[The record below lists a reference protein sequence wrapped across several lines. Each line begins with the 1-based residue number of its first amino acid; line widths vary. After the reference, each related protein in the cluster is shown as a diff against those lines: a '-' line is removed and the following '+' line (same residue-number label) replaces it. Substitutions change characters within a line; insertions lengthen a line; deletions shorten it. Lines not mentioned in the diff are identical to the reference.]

1 MFNLFIRDAS
11 IMYKKKEVNYTDSL
25 QRLDLA
31 FNKSIA
37 NNLSIQITLNKTHYL
52 NNFRKLNKQI
62 NIKSKF
68 VKKITIH
75 LTAYYHDLFAN
86 DKRTELFVEKVNE
99 ILKKNKNIVGIC
111 VHPDHLVSWKHLKKL
126 KNKNT
131 YLAIEVTDKKAFYGN
146 KISHLE
152 GIFSKN
158 SYLKLVI
165 DTSHIKELEKEK
177 ILTFNKFFKKFSKR
191 IVEAQVSDFGNF
203 YKDKMINTTH
213 SLLSIKKDSIIKRQI
228 KKLHAKNKNINI
240 VIEGLLPFGKIGDEM
255 LKNEISYLRNII
267 Y

>member
-1 MFNLFIRDAS
+1 M
-11 IMYKKKEVNYTDSL
+11 
-25 QRLDLA
+25 
-31 FNKSIA
+31 
-37 NNLSIQITLNKTHYL
+37 
-52 NNFRKLNKQI
+52 
-62 NIKSKF
+62 
-68 VKKITIH
+68 
-75 LTAYYHDLFAN
+75 
-86 DKRTELFVEKVNE
+86 
-99 ILKKNKNIVGIC
+99 
-111 VHPDHLVSWKHLKKL
+111 
-126 KNKNT
+126 
-131 YLAIEVTDKKAFYGN
+131 TDKKAFYGN